1 MWSGLAPTCPRHPGG
16 IIDAVTEATGRRRPS
31 SAVVAA
37 VTWLVTPAALAGV
50 ALLNWRIAA
59 AGRADLAGL
68 RNGDLVFLSAAL
80 TASSVGALV
89 AARRPRH
96 PVGWLFAALGA
107 AIAVTGL
114 ADTYALYGVLA
125 RPGAMPWA
133 AEAAILGDAAFVP
146 WLVLV
151 ALVLYLTPTGRP
163 LSPVWGRLA
172 AGTVLAGGATF
183 GLKLVQDSDLDP
195 PMSGL
200 ANPWALTRLAA
211 AVDAVEAA
219 AVLAAGIGL
228 ILGGVSLLVRFR
240 RAAGVQRQQL
250 MWLALAAVPLPVFV
264 AAAFAG
270 ASTGHPLVVILAT
283 GGFIVLI
290 PVAVGLAVVQYRL
303 YDIDRIVSRATA
315 YLILSA
321 LVAAV
326 YAMIV
331 VVSARTLGTVA
342 GRSPL
347 VVSVATLVAI
357 GVAAPVRRAV
367 QDGVDRR
374 FNRRRFDTLRMVR
387 QHVQDPQPSL
397 GIEELLRRA
406 LGDPTLQLSYW
417 VEDRAQWVHAEG
429 QPVHPTADAID
440 VSRHGRPIARLDF
453 DPQRVER
460 DLAQAAAA
468 AAVPELD
475 NVGLRAAIALQLVEV
490 RQSRARIAAAQAQ
503 ERRRIERNLHDGAQ
517 QRLLALGFQL
527 QAAQLNG
534 SPERLRAAISAGVA
548 ELRTAMAELRKLAN
562 GLHPALLSD
571 DGLAAA
577 LDDLAARVPVPIDV
591 RADDLHLAPDTE
603 VTAWFI
609 ACEAITNTVKHAS
622 AAHITIDAYQ
632 QNGELLLTVT
642 DDGTGGANPAGH
654 GLRGLA
660 DRAEAAG
667 GSLTVSSPIG
677 VGTTITLEL
686 PCAS

>member
-1 MWSGLAPTCPRHPGG
+1 M
-16 IIDAVTEATGRRRPS
+16 TEATGRRRPS

-80 TASSVGALV
+80 TASTVGALV

-163 LSPVWGRLA
+163 LSPIWGRLA
-172 AGTVLAGGATF
+172 AGTVLAGAATF

-211 AVDAVEAA
+211 AVNAVEAA
-219 AVLAAGIGL
+219 AVLATGIGL

-321 LVAAV
+321 LVAVV

-347 VVSVATLVAI
+347 VVSVATLAAI

-453 DPQRVER
+453 DPRRVER

-490 RQSRARIAAAQAQ
+490 RQSRSRIAAAQAQ

-534 SPERLRAAISAGVA
+534 SPERLSAAISAGVA
-548 ELRTAMAELRKLAN
+548 ELQTAMAELRELAN

-577 LDDLAARVPVPIDV
+577 LEDLATRVPVPIDV
-591 RADDLHLAPDTE
+591 RADDLHLAPDTGA
-603 VTAWFI
+603 TAWFI

-622 AAHITIDAYQ
+622 AAHITIDAHQ
-632 QNGELLLTVT
+632 HNGQLLLTVT

-667 GSLTVSSPIG
+667 GSLTVSSPVG